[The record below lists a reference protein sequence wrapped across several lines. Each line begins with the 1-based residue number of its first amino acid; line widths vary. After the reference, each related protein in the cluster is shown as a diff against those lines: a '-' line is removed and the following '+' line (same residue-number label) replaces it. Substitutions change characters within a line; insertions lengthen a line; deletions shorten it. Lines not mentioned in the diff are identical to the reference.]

1 MQFIQPIVQSVF
13 FQALSEE
20 DVNRIF
26 GRSSAEIEQDLNQAK
41 PWSRDYLLMILFFFK
56 NSAKLVYPEQKSHS
70 QNTTQI
76 EHGKARLSEEIKQ
89 RDRRKRRAV
98 TSLPERRWPN
108 AVIPYKIS
116 ENFTA
121 DQRSIFSQDLGRQFI
136 L

>member
-1 MQFIQPIVQSVF
+1 M
-13 FQALSEE
+13 SEE
-20 DVNRIF
+20 DVTRIF

-41 PWSRDYLLMILFFFK
+41 PWSRDYLDASIFIR
-56 NSAKLVYPEQKSHS
+56 SEHIYPGQKSHS
-70 QNTTQI
+70 QNSTQI

-121 DQRSIFSQDLGRQFI
+121 DQRSIFSQDLGRQFTLVFI
-136 L
+136 LVPVIKTDQ